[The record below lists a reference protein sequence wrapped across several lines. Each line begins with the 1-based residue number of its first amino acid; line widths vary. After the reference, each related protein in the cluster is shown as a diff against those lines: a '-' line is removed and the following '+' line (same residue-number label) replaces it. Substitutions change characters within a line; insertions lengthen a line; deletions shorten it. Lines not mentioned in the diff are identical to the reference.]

1 MCHLTKISQIYT
13 KVSGQLRFNKN
24 MHCLFNE
31 TGNIAIVA
39 ALCLTI
45 LLGMLA
51 LVVDG
56 GYLYSEKNRFQNGVE
71 SAALAGAINLCEDDP
86 EKIAREIAEE
96 NNIPYDEESLVVE
109 VGFYDNKNEYNDF
122 SEYKDFTSDIPEGDC
137 KNAVM
142 VRLVRD
148 VSTLTG
154 GFVGK
159 DEVTI
164 GASAVAYRIRYGMLS
179 LGDEGDD
186 KITTELRW
194 EDGYPQFE
202 DMGIIHAN
210 NDINFIDPPTI
221 SGNTYVMASGS
232 IYNYSEGI
240 TGVRSVENIRPIDW
254 EKLRADAEENG
265 RVITINDFPAYG
277 SGTIYDSKG
286 NSHTTIMGNSLYF
299 GLHDGNHGDAT
310 YYFSDESAPEGASI
324 ILTKIPVD
332 TDVHARNFTIASDLT
347 LCFRPPNTSHGTIS
361 MGGEGQD
368 TVFIYGR
375 NNIDGGG
382 MFNSLTRTCFDG
394 VLFRT
399 EENFTVRVSSTFTT
413 HFLRVIAKHKITIQ
427 GHFGQPRSA
436 AFNGLFGPPC
446 GPAIV
451 KLGRLVTTS
460 PLIF

>member
-1 MCHLTKISQIYT
+1 MAGYFRANINE
-13 KVSGQLRFNKN
+13 SGNV
-24 MHCLFNE
+24 
-31 TGNIAIVA
+31 AVIVA
-39 ALCLTI
+39 LFLTV

-51 LVVDG
+51 VVVDG
-56 GYLYSEKNRFQNGVE
+56 GYLYSEKNRFQNGVD
-71 SAALAGAINLCEDDP
+71 AAAMAGAINLCKDDP
-86 EKIAREIAEE
+86 EETAREIARE
-96 NNIPYDEESLVVE
+96 NNIPYDEESLE
-109 VGFYDNKNEYNDF
+109 VQLGFYDEKNEYEDF
-122 SEYKDFTSDIPEGDC
+122 SDYEDFVAEGDFDYPEEQYN
-137 KNAVM
+137 NAVM
-142 VRLVRD
+142 VRLNRD
-148 VSTLTG
+148 IETLVA
-154 GFVGK
+154 GFAGK
-159 DEVTI
+159 DKVPVEAAT
-164 GASAVAYRIRYGMLS
+164 VAYRIRYGMLS

-186 KITTELRW
+186 KVATELRW

-202 DMGIIHAN
+202 NMGIIHAN

-232 IYNYSEGI
+232 IYNCSEGI
-240 TGVRSVENIRPIDW
+240 TGARSVENIRPIDW

-265 RVITINDFPAYG
+265 RVITISDFPG
-277 SGTIYDSKG
+277 SGSGAIYDSKG
-286 NSHTTIMGNSLYF
+286 NSYTTFPGNSLYF
-299 GLHDGNHGDAT
+299 GLRDGNHGDAV

-332 TDVHARNFTIASDLT
+332 TDVHAGNFTIASDLT
-347 LCFRPPNTSHGTIS
+347 LCFRPPIASHGTIY

-394 VLFRT
+394 VVFRT
-399 EENFTVRVSSTFTT
+399 EGNFTVRVSSTFTT

-451 KLGRLVTTS
+451 KLGRLATIS
-460 PLIF
+460 P